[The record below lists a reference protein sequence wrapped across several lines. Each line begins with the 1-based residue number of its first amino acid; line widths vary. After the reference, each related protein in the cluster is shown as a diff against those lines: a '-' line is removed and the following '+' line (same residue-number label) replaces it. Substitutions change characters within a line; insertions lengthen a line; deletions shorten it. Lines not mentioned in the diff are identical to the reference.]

1 MIIFRNAGKNYGSKI
16 ALKAVDMEVR
26 QGELLVLI
34 GPSGCGKTTSL
45 KLINGLIMPTEG
57 EVMVEGK
64 STADWN
70 PIELK
75 RRIGYVIQQV
85 GLFPYMKIWENI
97 AYVLKIMGVSQREQR
112 KRAEELINLVEMD
125 ANYLDQYPRQLSGGQ
140 QQRIGVA
147 RALAAEPDII
157 LMDEPFGAIDQI
169 TRTILQDELMKLQK
183 KLKKTIIFVTHDIQ
197 EAMRLGNRIAL
208 FNEGGIEQIGSAR
221 DLIMNPASDFVGK
234 FFGNHD
240 FMSLMEHV
248 WVKAVMETDYT
259 VCQDD
264 GPVFPDGKEGWDYDI
279 MPITDQNGRYMGNLR
294 LSDKRTFKTDAVTEE
309 TSVRDA
315 LKKMLTEQ
323 LEWIAVIDDSG
334 VLVGTVAFKDLHHK
348 LYQQSGGAGHSN

>member
-1 MIIFRNAGKNYGSKI
+1 MITFHNAGKNYGSKI
-16 ALKAVDMEVR
+16 ALKAVNMEVR

-57 EVMVEGK
+57 EVIVEGK
-64 STADWN
+64 STEDWN
-70 PIELK
+70 PIEL
-75 RRIGYVIQQV
+75 RRKIGYVIQQV

-97 AYVLKIMGVSQREQR
+97 AYVLKIMGISQQEQR

-125 ANYLDQYPRQLSGGQ
+125 VNYLDQYPRQLSGGQ

-169 TRTILQDELMKLQK
+169 TRTTLQDELMKLQQ
-183 KLKKTIIFVTHDIQ
+183 KLKKTIVFVTHDIQ

-248 WVKAVMETDYT
+248 WVKAVMETDFT
-259 VCQDD
+259 ACQED
-264 GPVFPDGKEGWDYDI
+264 GSIIPDSREGWEYDI
-279 MPITDQNGRYMGNLR
+279 MPIVDQDGRYMGNLR
-294 LSDKRTFKTDAVTEE
+294 MSDKRAFKTAALTEE
-309 TSVRDA
+309 TSVRVA
-315 LKKMLTEQ
+315 LKKMLSEQ
-323 LEWIAVIDDSG
+323 IDWIAVIDNSG
-334 VLVGTVAFKDLHHK
+334 VLIGTVAFKDLHHK
-348 LYQQSGGAGHSN
+348 LYQQSGGVRHSN

>member
-1 MIIFRNAGKNYGSKI
+1 MITFRDAGKNYGSKI
-16 ALKAVDMEVR
+16 ALRAVNMEVT

-45 KLINGLIMPTEG
+45 KLINGLIMPTHG
-57 EVMVEGK
+57 EVIVEGK
-64 STADWN
+64 STEDWS

-75 RRIGYVIQQV
+75 RKIGYVIQHV

-97 AYVLKIMGVSQREQR
+97 AYVLKIMGVSKRDQRR
-112 KRAEELINLVEMD
+112 RASELINLVEMD
-125 ANYLDQYPRQLSGGQ
+125 VNYLDQYPRQLSGGQ

-169 TRTILQDELMKLQK
+169 TRTILQDELMKLQQ
-183 KLKKTIIFVTHDIQ
+183 KLKKTIVFVTHDIQ

-208 FNEGGIEQIGSAR
+208 FNEGGIEQIGTAR
-221 DLIMNPASDFVGK
+221 DLIMNPASDFVGQ

-240 FMSLMEHV
+240 FMSLMEHI
-248 WVKAVMETDYT
+248 WVQKVMEKHFP
-259 VCQDD
+259 VWQGD
-264 GPVFPDGKEGWDYDI
+264 GPNFTNGNKGWEYDI
-279 MPITDQNGRYMGNLR
+279 MPVIDQHGRYAGNRR
-294 LSDKRTFKTDAVTEE
+294 LSDAQTINKAAVSRE

-315 LKKMLTEQ
+315 LKRMLAEK
-323 LEWIAVIDDSG
+323 LDWIAVTDDLG
-334 VLVGTVAFKDLHHK
+334 LLIGIVAFKDLYQK
-348 LYQQSGGAGHSN
+348 LYRQTDDHEISR